1 MPKEPDVPKEIVN
14 ARSSAKAEDGTL
26 GGRLQIA
33 REARGLSIP
42 QLAHRAGVLTNTL
55 RNWEL
60 DRSEPRV
67 HKLQIVAGILRV
79 PMMWLLGGL
88 AANFD
93 DNVHVMTEETS
104 DLSNKLNR
112 IIDFHNRS
120 ATLLFEVQSEIRRLQ
135 SDMDDSSAN
144 S

>member
-1 MPKEPDVPKEIVN
+1 MPNEIVN
-14 ARSSAKAEDGTL
+14 ARSDAPESDGTL
-26 GGRLQIA
+26 GGRIQTA

-67 HKLQIVAGILRV
+67 HKLQLVAGVLRV

-88 AANFD
+88 DANFD
-93 DNVHVMTEETS
+93 DTAHVMTEETS